1 MSNNL
6 LAKFFLKIFD
16 KNKYNSFKYN
26 EKLKKIKNIYDR
38 DIKHKIIEIDE
49 VLKSKKEINFLH
61 SGHLGDVIYSLPL
74 IKEISKN
81 KKCNLFIQINK
92 KMDLYY
98 HDHPSGN
105 VMINKKTADF
115 LMPLLDSQTYLNSA
129 FIYNHENI
137 DIDLNL
143 FREMPFNLI
152 FHSIRWYS
160 HLAGVNLNMEDKFLD
175 VKTKENFKNKI
186 IIVRSPRYRNQFIN
200 YNFLNNV
207 KNIVCVGLESEYE
220 QLKKDIKYLEFY
232 DCKNFLEMAQIIK
245 SGRFF
250 LGNQGFAFSVAE
262 GLKTPRLLEA
272 CPDFPVVFP
281 LGSNAYDF
289 YHQTHF
295 EKYFEIL
302 ENKIYN

>member
-1 MSNNL
+1 
-6 LAKFFLKIFD
+6 
-16 KNKYNSFKYN
+16 
-26 EKLKKIKNIYDR
+26 
-38 DIKHKIIEIDE
+38 
-49 VLKSKKEINFLH
+49 
-61 SGHLGDVIYSLPL
+61 
-74 IKEISKN
+74 
-81 KKCNLFIQINK
+81 
-92 KMDLYY
+92 MDLYY

-115 LMPLLDSQTYLNSA
+115 LMPLLNSQTYLNSA

-186 IIVRSPRYRNQFIN
+186 IVVRSPRYRNQFIN

-232 DCKNFLEMAQIIK
+232 DCKNFLEMAEIIK
-245 SGRFF
+245 SGKFF